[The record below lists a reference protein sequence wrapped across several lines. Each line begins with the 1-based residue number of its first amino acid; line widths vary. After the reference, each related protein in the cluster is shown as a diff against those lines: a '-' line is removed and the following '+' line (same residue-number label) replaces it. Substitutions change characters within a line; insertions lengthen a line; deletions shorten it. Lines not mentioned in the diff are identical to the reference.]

1 MPLPVLDAQ
10 PWLSSPAQFSLQA
23 RLTGGHLQILFPR
36 RLAGT
41 SELLYTPQVSRNLTD
56 WATLTASFV
65 SATPLAN
72 LPGFEQAVFQADPA
86 LTQESTLYMRLQ
98 VGFQ

>member
-1 MPLPVLDAQ
+1 MGGQ
-10 PWLSSPAQFSLQA
+10 PWLSSPAQLSLQA
-23 RLTGGHLQILFPR
+23 RLTDGHLQILFPR

-65 SATPLAN
+65 SATRWPTC
-72 LPGFEQAVFQADPA
+72 PA
-86 LTQESTLYMRLQ
+86 SSKPSSRPTRR
-98 VGFQ
+98 